1 MNISKLTP
9 LFFISFIFCQFVS
22 VEVNIDYN
30 ELDHDFH
37 SKKNIISNLDNEIKN
52 YFLLNKFCRE
62 YDFIEL
68 DLKIQLIIES
78 VTPNS
83 SGRLNQIKSH
93 LLITND
99 KDQYYFIKGM
109 NFDYVKNKALIYNP
123 FMFDGF
129 ESILNYYAFL
139 FIGYELD
146 TWGFNLGTSYFN
158 KSLEISSESSGEI
171 GNLNRKDEII
181 SILENPMLRQARFL
195 HFSYFDLI
203 NSDDYIKKPSK
214 YQEELMDI
222 MLQFYESIKDIYS
235 KKGYDKNTL
244 KFINSDSEEI
254 AKRLYRFKM
263 QDALKFLTSFDSEN
277 KGIYTKYIE

>member
-1 MNISKLTP
+1 MNTSKLTP
-9 LFFISFIFCQFVS
+9 LFLISFIFCQFVS

-37 SKKNIISNLDNEIKN
+37 SKKNIISNLENEIKN

-78 VTPNS
+78 ITPNS
-83 SGRLNQIKSH
+83 SGTINQIKSH

-123 FMFDGF
+123 FMFNGF
-129 ESILNYYAFL
+129 ESVLNYYAFL

-158 KSLEISSESSGEI
+158 KSLEISSEVEQNS
-171 GNLNRKDEII
+171 NWKNRKNEILN
-181 SILENPMLRQARFL
+181 ILENPMLREARFL
-195 HFSYFDLI
+195 HFSYYDLI
-203 NSDDYIKKPSK
+203 NSDGYIKQPSK
-214 YQEELMDI
+214 YQEELKDI
-222 MLQFYESIKDIYS
+222 MLQFHVNIKEIYT
-235 KKGYDKNTL
+235 KIGYDKNTV

-254 AKRLYRFKM
+254 AKRLYKFKM
-263 QDALKFLTSFDSEN
+263 QDELKFLTSFDSEN
-277 KGIYTKYIE
+277 KNIYTKYIE